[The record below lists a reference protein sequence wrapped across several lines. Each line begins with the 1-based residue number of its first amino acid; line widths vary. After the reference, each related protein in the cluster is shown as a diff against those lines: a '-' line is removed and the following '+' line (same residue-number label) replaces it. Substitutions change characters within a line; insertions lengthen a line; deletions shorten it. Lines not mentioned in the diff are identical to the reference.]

1 MEKNG
6 KGFFTIREDA
16 RLLTQALRYGIAAFV
31 GFAAD
36 YAALLFLKEALGLH
50 YLAAVPI
57 AFVVG
62 IAANYLVGVLF
73 VFRRGNWSM
82 RMELTLFLAI
92 SLLALAVTELSMYV
106 FTGLLHVD
114 YRISRV
120 LTGAV
125 TYLFNFFSR
134 RWILYRHQ
142 KDKGKSADAASGVA
156 GG

>member
-1 MEKNG
+1 MGKNG
-6 KGFFTIREDA
+6 RGFFSIREDT
-16 RLLTQALRYGIAAFV
+16 RLFTQALRYGLAAFL

-36 YAALLFLKEALGLH
+36 YAALLLLKEVCNLH

-73 VFRRGNWSM
+73 VFRRGSWSM
-82 RMELTLFLAI
+82 QMELALFLAI
-92 SLLALAVTELSMYV
+92 SLMALAVTEGSMYAL
-106 FTGLLHVD
+106 TDLLRLD

-120 LTGAV
+120 LSGVV
-125 TYLFNFFSR
+125 TYVFNFLSR

-142 KDKGKSADAASGVA
+142 KRTARTDA
-156 GG
+156 